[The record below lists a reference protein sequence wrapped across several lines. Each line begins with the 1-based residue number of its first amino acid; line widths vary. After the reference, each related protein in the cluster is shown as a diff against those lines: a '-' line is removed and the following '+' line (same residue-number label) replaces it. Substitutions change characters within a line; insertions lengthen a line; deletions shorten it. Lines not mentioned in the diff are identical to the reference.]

1 MKKLALI
8 TFGSLLATSAF
19 AADLNNTQWKTIDD
33 ESGKAKAIVEFKKQS
48 NGSYTASIAKQL
60 DTTSKKT
67 CDACSGSLKGKPIE
81 GLTIVQNLKSDSGNN
96 FTGGTILDPK
106 SGKTYK
112 MNAEMAANGKT
123 LKVRGYIGVAAL
135 GRNQTWYRV
144 K

>member
-81 GLTIVQNLKSDSGNN
+81 GLTIVQNL
-96 FTGGTILDPK
+96 
-106 SGKTYK
+106 
-112 MNAEMAANGKT
+112 
-123 LKVRGYIGVAAL
+123 
-135 GRNQTWYRV
+135 NQTQV
-144 K
+144 ISLLAGQFLIQSQEKLIK